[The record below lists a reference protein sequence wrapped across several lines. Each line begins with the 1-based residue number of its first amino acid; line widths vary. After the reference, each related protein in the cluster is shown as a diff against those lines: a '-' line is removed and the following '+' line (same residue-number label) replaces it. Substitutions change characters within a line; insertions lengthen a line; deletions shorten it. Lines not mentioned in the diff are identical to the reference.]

1 MKISD
6 VYDNLKLELSKITE
20 EYNYEA
26 KSIIE
31 FVLNKNIYNIDL
43 SEDIDT
49 NSLLI
54 IDKFLNDRKNRKPL
68 QYIQNK
74 AYLYG
79 YEFYVD
85 ERVLIPRYDT
95 ENLVYSVLKYIKD
108 NDKILELCVGSGA
121 VILSISLENKF
132 RGEYVASD
140 ISKAALEVAKI
151 NASKYNKN
159 IKFIESDMFEN
170 IDEKFDIIVANPPYI
185 PYDDKK
191 TLENELFFEP
201 EIALFAEDEGLYFYK
216 KIIRDLDKYLSNN
229 GMIFFEVGY
238 NQAEIV
244 GSLLENKGFD
254 VEFEKDI
261 HGILRVVIGKRRK
274 NV

>member
-132 RGEYVASD
+132 SGEYVASD

-201 EIALFAEDEGLYFYK
+201 EIALFADDEGLYFYK
-216 KIIRDLDKYLSNN
+216 KIIKDLDKYLSNN
-229 GMIFFEVGY
+229 GMVFFEVGY